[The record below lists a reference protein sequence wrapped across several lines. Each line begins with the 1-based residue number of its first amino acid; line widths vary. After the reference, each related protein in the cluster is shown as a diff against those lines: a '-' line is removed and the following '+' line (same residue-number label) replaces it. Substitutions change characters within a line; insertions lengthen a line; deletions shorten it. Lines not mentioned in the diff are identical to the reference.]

1 MNFARDV
8 PAFFTNTLPMCTSIH
23 ATIII
28 ASCSIVKNRR
38 LGSFIFSLRCFSL
51 SNHTPAKY
59 SASPVKSWISM
70 LSIKKKL
77 LWLSLVVNS
86 FLADTP
92 LKAPNTVHTPNSIM
106 SHLSK
111 LCITRITC
119 ITIFLQKY
127 GIGDCVVVC
136 EYCREVCEDFKL

>member
-8 PAFFTNTLPMCTSIH
+8 NAFFTNTLPMCASIH

-38 LGSFIFSLRCFSL
+38 LGSFIFSLRCFNL

-59 SASPVKSWISM
+59 NASPVKSWISM

-77 LWLSLVVNS
+77 LRPSLVVNS
-86 FLADTP
+86 FLVATP
-92 LKAPNTVHTPNSIM
+92 IKAPSTVHTPNSIM

-111 LCITRITC
+111 LCITIIAC
-119 ITIFLQKY
+119 IKLFFYKSTGL
-127 GIGDCVVVC
+127 VVVW
-136 EYCREVCEDFKL
+136 